1 MKGGAR
7 EKDHPRGSRKACLF
21 FGKRLLRRDRLRKWV
36 PRRLSFHFLL
46 VKKKVRFVPA
56 NWFQRYCLLPSCAQR
71 GGTPLEERKKEK
83 IGYGTIV
90 WLLLGVDFRG
100 ERLVGL
106 GGCSLDP
113 ALGGVEPG

>member
-1 MKGGAR
+1 MLIFWEEIAEERSLAEMGAS
-7 EKDHPRGSRKACLF
+7 KTVFPLF
-21 FGKRLLRRDRLRKWV
+21 VG
-36 PRRLSFHFLL
+36 
-46 VKKKVRFVPA
+46 KKKVRFVPA